1 MTGILDTLALV
12 CQVYLSFRQGNW
24 PPVLTF
30 KKKNL
35 SPLQRRSIALFA
47 VCMCSV
53 VALTLLRWD
62 TSSLPVS
69 TSVKYLL
76 AVSPALPVAAMMA
89 VVGRYVARETDEFI
103 KTMVTQ
109 AVLWAVGF
117 TLIADII
124 MGALAQF
131 MPQMGRLL
139 PLVSID
145 LFCLVFIVALRTKLW
160 RNM

>member
-1 MTGILDTLALV
+1 M
-12 CQVYLSFRQGNW
+12 
-24 PPVLTF
+24 LTF

-35 SPLQRRSIALFA
+35 SPLQRHSIALFA
-47 VCMCSV
+47 VCMFSV
-53 VALTLLRWD
+53 VALTLLRLD
-62 TSSLPVS
+62 TSSLSVS
-69 TSVKYLL
+69 MSTKYLL

-145 LFCLVFIVALRTKLW
+145 LFCLVFIIALRAKLW